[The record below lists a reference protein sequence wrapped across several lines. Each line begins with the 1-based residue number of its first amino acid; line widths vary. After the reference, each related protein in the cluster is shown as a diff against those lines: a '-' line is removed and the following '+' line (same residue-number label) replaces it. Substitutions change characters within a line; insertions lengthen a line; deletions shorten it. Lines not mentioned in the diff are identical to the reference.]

1 MANLSLLLLLAT
13 AAARETQETHE
24 TQEKDMNMH
33 VPGSASCTFDKVGGK
48 YIYATFELC

>member
-13 AAARETQETHE
+13 TAARETQETNE

-33 VPGSASCTFDKVGGK
+33 VPGSASCTFNKVGGK
-48 YIYATFELC
+48 NVFAEFE